1 MLLLAARQLPLP
13 AWTSR
18 AEAQEKT
25 ASLVWRHGVSL
36 FGDLKYPSGFKQFD
50 YVNAKA
56 PKGGAACQ
64 IALGPFD
71 NFNMVVAGIKGSLVL
86 GIDLVYETLFVPAL
100 DEVSSEYGLLAEA
113 MSYPDDFSS
122 VTFRLRAE
130 AKWHDGKPVT
140 PEDVIFSFNAF
151 NKFSP
156 QVAASYRHVV
166 KVEKTGDREITFT
179 FDAPGNRKLPQIIG
193 QLTILPKQWWEGTD
207 KDGKKRDIGESTLEP
222 PLGSG
227 PYRIKEFAAGRS
239 IVYERVKDYWG
250 RDVNVN
256 IGRNN
261 FDELRFEYFRDA
273 TVAIEAFK
281 ANTVDWRTENS
292 AKNWATA
299 YDFPAVNEKRV
310 VLEEFPITNIGIMQA
325 FAFNIRRDKFK
336 DPRVRLAFNYA
347 FDFEALNKQIFFGH
361 TNASPAISKAPNLRP
376 PGCRPAASSNFW
388 KPCAIRFPLNCLR
401 RPIPIRPVAMP
412 AVRSNQREA
421 IKLFKE
427 AGYEM
432 RNQQLVNSK
441 TERALH
447 DRIPLQC
454 SDLRARLLFYKPSLE
469 RLGITVSVRTV
480 DEAQY
485 ENRLRNWD
493 FDIITYAWG
502 ESLLPGN
509 EQRGYWGSQA
519 ADQPGAENV
528 IGIKN
533 PAVDAMIEQV
543 VFAKSQDD
551 LVAATKAL
559 DRVLLWNHYVV
570 PQWAYGKCAPRAG
583 TASAGPIRCRN
594 TACRRSR
601 PCGGGTR
608 KGCQDGNPAVVPPR
622 PRRSTGRRLAERL
635 ELEPRAMV
643 GGAGRIAVGHHA
655 TMVQLLPFLG
665 LRFATWLPEF
675 NVKSIAV
682 GGPAAC
688 APLQF
693 GIFRQQPKLRLR
705 PLRFRRAV
713 PA

>member
-13 AWTSR
+13 TWTSR

-25 ASLVWRHGVSL
+25 ASLVWRHGVSP

-50 YVNAKA
+50 YVNANA

-86 GIDLVYETLFVPAL
+86 GIDLVYETLFMPAL

-122 VTFRLRAE
+122 VAFRLRAE

-193 QLTILPKQWWEGTD
+193 QLTILPKEWWEGTD
-207 KDGKKRDIGESTLEP
+207 KDGKKRAVGESSLEP

-227 PYRIKEFAAGRS
+227 AYRIKEFAAGRS

-250 RDVNVN
+250 RNVNVN

-281 ANTVDWRTENS
+281 ANTVDWRSENS

-299 YDFPAVNEKRV
+299 YDFTAVSEKRV
-310 VLEEFPITNIGIMQA
+310 VLEEFPINNVGIMQA

-347 FDFEALNKQIFFGH
+347 FDFEALNKQIFFGQYKRI
-361 TNASPAISKAPNLRP
+361 ASYFEGTELAATGLPTGRELEFLETVRDKVPAELFTKAY
-376 PGCRPAASSNFW
+376 SN
-388 KPCAIRFPLNCLR
+388 
-401 RPIPIRPVAMP
+401 PVSGNP
-412 AVRSNQREA
+412 TAVRTNQREA
-421 IKLFKE
+421 LRLFRE
-427 AGYEM
+427 ASYDM
-432 RNQQLVNSK
+432 VNQQLVNRK
-441 TERALH
+441 TSEPFTVEFLSNAPIFERVF
-447 DRIPLQC
+447 
-454 SDLRARLLFYKPSLE
+454 LFYKPSLE
-469 RLGITVSVRTV
+469 RIGITVSVRTV

-509 EQRGYWGSQA
+509 EQRGNWGSQA
-519 ADQPGAENV
+519 ADQAGADNV

-543 VFAKSQDD
+543 VFAKNQAD

-570 PQWAYGKCAPRAG
+570 PQWAYGKLRTARWDRFSHPNPLPKYGMSAFPTLWWWDADKAAKAG
-583 TASAGPIRCRN
+583 T
-594 TACRRSR
+594 
-601 PCGGGTR
+601 
-608 KGCQDGNPAVVPPR
+608 
-622 PRRSTGRRLAERL
+622 
-635 ELEPRAMV
+635 
-643 GGAGRIAVGHHA
+643 
-655 TMVQLLPFLG
+655 
-665 LRFATWLPEF
+665 
-675 NVKSIAV
+675 
-682 GGPAAC
+682 
-688 APLQF
+688 
-693 GIFRQQPKLRLR
+693 RQ
-705 PLRFRRAV
+705 
-713 PA
+713 